1 MAADL
6 PYFHRIARETPTQ
19 FWINNPTTDEAI
31 RARDMG
37 AVGATT
43 NPTYIARMLQKTTA
57 VPDLIAQLA
66 CEPDLS
72 ADDIYAK
79 TYQEQIKGL
88 LTLFLPLHERTS
100 GRLGLV
106 AIQGDPRRN
115 DDAAFMLEEALG
127 FRSLGPNVIIK
138 VPATPAGAKVLTE
151 LAVRD
156 IPTIATLG
164 FSVDQAV
171 YMAEAYR
178 RALQRTTS
186 RPPCYLTFIAGILD
200 EFLARE
206 AARRNVAVSAEA
218 IRSAGC
224 EATRCAYR
232 VFRRRGFEALLI
244 GGGARGT
251 HHFTELVGG
260 DLAVTIGFD
269 LAEQLER
276 AAPPVAHRI
285 DASAPEALR
294 TELEQQLPTYRDAS
308 REGSLSPER
317 FSDFGP
323 YVDFQ
328 NSFLAG
334 VAKVTAFVEAHRTSP
349 KEHER

>member
-1 MAADL
+1 MAIDQ

-19 FWINNPTTDEAI
+19 FWINNPTMDEAV

-43 NPTYIARMLQKTTA
+43 NPTYVARMLQKTTA
-57 VPDLIAQLA
+57 VPDFLAQLA
-66 CEPDLS
+66 RERDLS
-72 ADDIYAK
+72 ADDIYARI
-79 TYQEQIKGL
+79 YQQQVKGL
-88 LTLFLPLHERTS
+88 LALFLPLHERTA

-127 FRSLGPNVIIK
+127 FRSLGPNLIIK

-151 LAVRD
+151 LTARN

-186 RPPCYLTFIAGILD
+186 RPPCYVTFIAGILD
-200 EFLARE
+200 EFFARE
-206 AARRNVAVSAEA
+206 AARRKVAVSDEA

-224 EATRCAYR
+224 EATRRAYR
-232 VFRRRGFEALLI
+232 IFRERGYESVLL

-260 DLAVTIGFD
+260 SLAVTVGFD

-276 AAPPVAHRI
+276 TAPPIAPRI
-285 DASAPEALR
+285 EASAPEALQ
-294 TELEQQLPTYRDAS
+294 TELEEHLPTWRDAS
-308 REGSLSPER
+308 REGSLAPER
-317 FSDFGP
+317 FADFGP

-334 VAKVTAFVEAHRTSP
+334 VAKVTAQVETRRVP
-349 KEHER
+349 PEEHER